1 MNRKLA
7 KKMAQS
13 RDCSCVS
20 GKDRDNNYNSVI
32 DKIFDWHESEV
43 EKLNLYGVMWSK
55 SGLQVPNPD
64 SVEYIIRR
72 FSKNSKALDIEG
84 RNLIYAQ
91 LGDTHHGCQ
100 CNLNGGDERHGKITS
115 KLKQICDLFTE
126 IDELNRL

>member
-13 RDCSCVS
+13 RDCSCVK
-20 GKDRDNNYNSVI
+20 GKDRDSNYNSVI

-55 SGLQVPNPD
+55 SGLQAPNPD

-100 CNLNGGDERHGKITS
+100 CNLNGGDERHSKITS